1 MSPRCQ
7 AFLALI
13 NTKSHRAR
21 EERVNAIDSGIVLE
35 SRMAK
40 GARAD
45 TVGRDVADRVEA
57 DIASAL
63 RRRPAHET
71 KLAGVVRALCPHSAA
86 IRNAVTEATAT
97 LVRRG
102 SYARPLYQAAI
113 RSVAESGSKRGATIL
128 GKALTSSEEAGGFA
142 TLCAASFNRDGSLAA
157 PLAKV
162 ATSRHPHI
170 SFGAEIARS
179 ARGEC
184 DGTHL
189 TAIAPKIKESHRI
202 TMCVEIFVPLSR
214 GDYLP
219 PSVAPALA
227 VLRDAERHLGRWLV
241 LAEVATRAQ
250 DPEPLLE
257 AQGKARNGPGSARSA
272 WTLVAWALSNGDE
285 PPATRP
291 TVELVAR
298 LSDRPSADRD
308 TTFLFRLAAVGA
320 ASARPMLESL
330 TKTGPLQDEVALRSA
345 CFLARDHG
353 RQDLQAAILTCAKTA
368 KRDDLRGLA
377 IAALWDAGAH
387 DQALSLAAGALRS
400 RSLSTVAWAALVRA
414 AEENHWEH
422 ALIDEASFRRI
433 QWGWVE

>member
-1 MSPRCQ
+1 
-7 AFLALI
+7 
-13 NTKSHRAR
+13 
-21 EERVNAIDSGIVLE
+21 
-35 SRMAK
+35 MAK
-40 GARAD
+40 GARTD
-45 TVGRDVADRVEA
+45 TVGRDVAERVEA

-63 RRRPAHET
+63 RRRPANEA

-102 SYARPLYQAAI
+102 SYARPLYQAAV
-113 RSVAESGSKRGATIL
+113 RAVAESSSKRGTSIL
-128 GKALTSSEEAGGFA
+128 AKALTSSEDAGGFA
-142 TLCAASFNRDGSLAA
+142 TLCAASFTHDGGLTA

-189 TAIAPKIKESHRI
+189 TATAPKIKESHRI
-202 TMCVEIFVPLSR
+202 AMCVEIFVPLSR
-214 GDYLP
+214 GSFLP
-219 PSVAPALA
+219 PTVAPALA

-241 LAEVATRAQ
+241 LAEVATRAK
-250 DPEPLLE
+250 DPGPLLE
-257 AQGKARNGPGSARSA
+257 AQGKARNGPSSARSA
-272 WTLVAWALSNGDE
+272 WTLAAWALSGGGD
-285 PPATRP
+285 PPGTRP

-308 TTFLFRLAAVGA
+308 TTFLFRLAAARA

-330 TKTGPLQDEVALRSA
+330 TKTAPLQDEVALRAAS
-345 CFLARDHG
+345 FLSRDHA
-353 RQDLQAAILTCAKTA
+353 RHDLQAAIHACAKTS
-368 KRDDLRGLA
+368 KRDDLKGLA

-387 DQALSLAAGALRS
+387 EQALSLAEGALRS
-400 RSLSTVAWAALVRA
+400 RSLSTAAWAALVRA
-414 AEENHWEH
+414 AAENQWDEPV
-422 ALIDEASFRRI
+422 IDEPTFRRV